1 MAEPKRNEAAPR
13 PSWVPERTRDEDR
26 GDGWAGPV
34 AMAGAGAL
42 MVLCCLVPVLLAG
55 GLLGGL
61 TGWFA
66 RLDPLWI
73 VAAAIAAAAGF
84 AFWHRR
90 RAASARQCCNKGK
103 MK

>member
-1 MAEPKRNEAAPR
+1 MAEPKRREAA
-13 PSWVPERTRDEDR
+13 SWEPGRTRDEDR
-26 GDGWAGPV
+26 GDRWPGPAGV
-34 AMAGAGAL
+34 AGIGAL
-42 MVLCCLVPVLLAG
+42 MVLCCLAPVLLAG

-84 AFWHRR
+84 GFWHRR
-90 RAASARQCCNKGK
+90 RTASARQCCNKGK
-103 MK
+103 ME